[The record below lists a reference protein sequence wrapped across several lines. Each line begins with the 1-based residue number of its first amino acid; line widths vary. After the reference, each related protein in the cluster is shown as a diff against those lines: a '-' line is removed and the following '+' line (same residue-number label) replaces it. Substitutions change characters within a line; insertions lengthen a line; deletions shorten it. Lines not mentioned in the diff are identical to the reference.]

1 MEELSHG
8 RKGRGNPWL
17 EFPCTGVSTFI
28 ALLHK
33 FLVSL
38 YFYCH
43 SWSLHWSDEHDCGFN
58 FKCESSESAERSIIH
73 WLFGRMRMSI
83 GDFVAKSVTTGRAG
97 FCPDRQGPADNWLR
111 PRCIWSHG
119 EPSEWESSNIC
130 RKYCTC
136 RGRIHLVTSDH
147 EGEVYYEIVEHNW
160 IRVLQSWSV
169 SSRNLVTL

>member
-1 MEELSHG
+1 MEGKEEGTL
-8 RKGRGNPWL
+8 KL

-28 ALLHK
+28 ALLHQ

-38 YFYCH
+38 YFYRH

-58 FKCESSESAERSIIH
+58 HQNLREEHHTLTVWSDEDVNWRFCGKKCH
-73 WLFGRMRMSI
+73 H
-83 GDFVAKSVTTGRAG
+83 RAG

-136 RGRIHLVTSDH
+136 RARIHLVTSDH
-147 EGEVYYEIVEHNW
+147 GGEVHYEIVEHNW

>member
-28 ALLHK
+28 ALLHQ

-38 YFYCH
+38 YFYRH

-58 FKCESSESAERSIIH
+58 HQNLREEHHTLTVWSDEDVNWRFCGKKCH
-73 WLFGRMRMSI
+73 H
-83 GDFVAKSVTTGRAG
+83 RAG

-136 RGRIHLVTSDH
+136 RARIHLVTSDH
-147 EGEVYYEIVEHNW
+147 GGEVHYEIVEHNW

>member
-1 MEELSHG
+1 MHRGVNLYSLAPPVSSFLIFLSPLMITALVG
-8 RKGRGNPWL
+8 WTWL
-17 EFPCTGVSTFI
+17 WLQLQVGIIRICREKHHTLTV
-28 ALLHK
+28 
-33 FLVSL
+33 
-38 YFYCH
+38 
-43 SWSLHWSDEHDCGFN
+43 WSDEDVNWRFCGK
-58 FKCESSESAERSIIH
+58 KCH
-73 WLFGRMRMSI
+73 H
-83 GDFVAKSVTTGRAG
+83 RAG

-136 RGRIHLVTSDH
+136 RARIHLVTSDH
-147 EGEVYYEIVEHNW
+147 EGEVHYEIVEHNW

>member
-1 MEELSHG
+1 ME
-8 RKGRGNPWL
+8 GNKEEGFQEPLTCL
-17 EFPCTGVSTFI
+17 EFPCTGVSTFL
-28 ALLHK
+28 ALLHQ

-38 YFYCH
+38 YFDRHTLVRWTWLWLQLQVWIIRICREEH
-43 SWSLHWSDEHDCGFN
+43 HTLTGWSDEDVNWWFCGK
-58 FKCESSESAERSIIH
+58 KCH
-73 WLFGRMRMSI
+73 H
-83 GDFVAKSVTTGRAG
+83 RAG

-147 EGEVYYEIVEHNW
+147 GGEVHYEIVEHNW

-169 SSRNLVTL
+169 SSRNSVTL

>member
-1 MEELSHG
+1 MIVASIIRIWREEHHTL
-8 RKGRGNPWL
+8 
-17 EFPCTGVSTFI
+17 TV
-28 ALLHK
+28 
-33 FLVSL
+33 
-38 YFYCH
+38 
-43 SWSLHWSDEHDCGFN
+43 WSDEDVNWRFCGK
-58 FKCESSESAERSIIH
+58 KCH
-73 WLFGRMRMSI
+73 H
-83 GDFVAKSVTTGRAG
+83 RAG

-136 RGRIHLVTSDH
+136 RARIHLVTSDH
-147 EGEVYYEIVEHNW
+147 EGEVHYEIVEHNW